1 MGDKT
6 HTGVLILSVYLGV
19 CDEDGM
25 LSFPS
30 ESDDE
35 ESVSTNSRDW
45 GVFVGAL
52 VLRLS
57 VVVVTLGAVGR
68 GEDLGSFLM
77 LGLREPLVAA
87 LGR

>member
-1 MGDKT
+1 
-6 HTGVLILSVYLGV
+6 
-19 CDEDGM
+19 M
-25 LSFPS
+25 LSLPS

-45 GVFVGAL
+45 GVLVGAL
-52 VLRLS
+52 VLRFS
-57 VVVVTLGAVGR
+57 DVVVTVGAEGL